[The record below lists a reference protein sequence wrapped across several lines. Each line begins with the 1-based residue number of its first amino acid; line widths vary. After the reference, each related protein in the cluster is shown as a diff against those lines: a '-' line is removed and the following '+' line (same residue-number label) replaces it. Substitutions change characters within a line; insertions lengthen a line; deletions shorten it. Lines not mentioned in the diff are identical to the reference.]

1 MPPTTTVEDV
11 LLHRCPSLTGARG
24 HKFLQQV
31 QIPTGCSFRL
41 SVTTTATTC
50 NQLGSSRVQFAS
62 SCAKSRPQLERNLTQ
77 LERALTQ
84 LERDVCGTRFRV
96 AFEKRCLFHSVL
108 RVPGAHKRAR
118 CQPNLGPC
126 YPLPRA
132 QRSRLPVASLLFALP
147 LAPSP
152 FFPLFPFPPCFP
164 LPFLPPFFPLPP
176 LSPLPLAL
184 PL

>member
-1 MPPTTTVEDV
+1 MAILHSNLSHNR
-11 LLHRCPSLTGARG
+11 LLLVKTYRVTCVISLTGWAAWQ
-24 HKFLQQV
+24 FD
-31 QIPTGCSFRL
+31 
-41 SVTTTATTC
+41 TATTC